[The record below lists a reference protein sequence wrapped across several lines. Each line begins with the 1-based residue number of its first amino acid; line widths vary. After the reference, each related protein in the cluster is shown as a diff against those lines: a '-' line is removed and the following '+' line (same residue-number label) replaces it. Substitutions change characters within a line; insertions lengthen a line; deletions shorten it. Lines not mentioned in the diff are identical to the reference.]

1 LEITC
6 QPVLC
11 VSILCRRPHE
21 KHLLFVLVRSAV
33 NLGYLEDAFSRHFV
47 SAAAEQRRS
56 PLINRGTFAR
66 ISAVQLL
73 VRRFLAIGLTETS
86 GEAASGAGSSGDFS
100 RQVLSLGSGFD
111 PTALQLQH
119 EGDLCDAAYFEL
131 DFLAVTQRKAEVIQR
146 EPQLMAALTGL
157 VTDTA
162 AVEPDYASALEIDVK
177 AGSVTML
184 GDAAAAAAAAAAG
197 PGVAA
202 VATTAAGEGS
212 SSSSTSSKGRG
223 QYCLR
228 AVDLRDLEAV
238 RRTLLEAGFRT
249 DVPTLVVAECV
260 LIYMDAKHSDAIIS
274 WAGQELQQAAFVVYE
289 QIQPHDGF
297 GQQMVQNIAARGC
310 PLRSI
315 GPQTRLPHCLA
326 LLSVL
331 LYPCCG
337 RLRFRCSCNCL
348 LAECGTPGRPVPYS
362 GRHESALF
370 GARVAVGDRTGHGRG
385 LRESDQWR
393 GQT

>member
-1 LEITC
+1 M
-6 QPVLC
+6 
-11 VSILCRRPHE
+11 
-21 KHLLFVLVRSAV
+21 LFVLVRSAV

-73 VRRFLAIGLTETS
+73 VRRFLAIGLTETG
-86 GEAASGAGSSGDFS
+86 GEAASGAGSSGVFS

-119 EGDLCDAAYFEL
+119 EGALCDAAYFEL
-131 DFLAVTQRKAEVIQR
+131 DFLAVTQRKAEAIQR
-146 EPQLMAALTGL
+146 EPQLMAALTGP
-157 VTDTA
+157 VTDAA

-184 GDAAAAAAAAAAG
+184 GCAAAAAAAAG
-197 PGVAA
+197 PSAAA

-212 SSSSTSSKGRG
+212 SSSSSKGRG

-260 LIYMDAKHSDAIIS
+260 LIYMDAKHS
-274 WAGQELQQAAFVVYE
+274 
-289 QIQPHDGF
+289 
-297 GQQMVQNIAARGC
+297 
-310 PLRSI
+310 
-315 GPQTRLPHCLA
+315 
-326 LLSVL
+326 
-331 LYPCCG
+331 
-337 RLRFRCSCNCL
+337 
-348 LAECGTPGRPVPYS
+348 
-362 GRHESALF
+362 
-370 GARVAVGDRTGHGRG
+370 
-385 LRESDQWR
+385 
-393 GQT
+393 